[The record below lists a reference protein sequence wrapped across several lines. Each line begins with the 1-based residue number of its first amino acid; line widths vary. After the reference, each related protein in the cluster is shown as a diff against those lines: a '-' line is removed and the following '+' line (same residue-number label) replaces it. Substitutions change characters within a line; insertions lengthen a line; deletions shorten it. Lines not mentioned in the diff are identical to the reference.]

1 MTMTKLVSQL
11 NDIHLGV
18 QILTLGLYGLEN
30 LFVFVSFVLQVN
42 GKNVR
47 IQNGLKIGKKNY

>member
-1 MTMTKLVSQL
+1 MNVIQLVSQL

-18 QILTLGLYGLEN
+18 QILILGLYGVES

-47 IQNGLKIGKKNY
+47 IHNGLKIGNTNH

>member
-1 MTMTKLVSQL
+1 MIVIQLVGQL
-11 NDIHLGV
+11 NGIHLGV

-47 IQNGLKIGKKNY
+47 IQNGLKIGNKNH

>member
-1 MTMTKLVSQL
+1 MGQL

-30 LFVFVSFVLQVN
+30 LFVFVNFVLQVN
-42 GKNVR
+42 GKNAR
-47 IQNGLKIGKKNY
+47 IHNGLKIGNKNH

>member
-1 MTMTKLVSQL
+1 MIVIQLVGQP

-42 GKNVR
+42 GENER
-47 IQNGLKIGKKNY
+47 IQNGLKIGNKNH